1 MHHLWVNAQNTLRY
15 GKDEERRK
23 QAQATLDWIRNLV
36 RKYHPEWDW
45 GSDQIDNRI
54 EDFLWK
60 LNDEGC
66 NYAADINALMQQY
79 SITDLRK
86 RFGIPDDVPD
96 SQVKDWLL
104 LDYYASRDNHN
115 PSRWPWSWGEDTY
128 DEHEDPKETDGR
140 GMNFFDEQYRLHRW
154 LEGYGINASVSLPRP
169 VNIPGGMDA
178 MKDDL
183 CKGKHVI
190 LNMSRSVEERN
201 DIYGRNLDRRF
212 YIQNEVIPL
221 YQGRFSDALGYDVH
235 IFLHDNP
242 MTKEGNDE
250 FERELAGA

>member
-1 MHHLWVNAQNTLRY
+1 M
-15 GKDEERRK
+15 
-23 QAQATLDWIRNLV
+23 

-96 SQVKDWLL
+96 SQVRDWLL

-128 DEHEDPKETDGR
+128 DEHEDPKETR
-140 GMNFFDEQYRLHRW
+140 TVVR
-154 LEGYGINASVSLPRP
+154 AT
-169 VNIPGGMDA
+169 
-178 MKDDL
+178 
-183 CKGKHVI
+183 C
-190 LNMSRSVEERN
+190 SRRTT
-201 DIYGRNLDRRF
+201 F
-212 YIQNEVIPL
+212 
-221 YQGRFSDALGYDVH
+221 A
-235 IFLHDNP
+235 
-242 MTKEGNDE
+242 
-250 FERELAGA
+250 

>member
-15 GKDEERRK
+15 GRDEERRK
-23 QAQATLDWIRNLV
+23 QAQATLDWIRNLM

-96 SQVKDWLL
+96 SRVKDWLL
-104 LDYYASRDNHN
+104 LDYYAS
-115 PSRWPWSWGEDTY
+115 
-128 DEHEDPKETDGR
+128 
-140 GMNFFDEQYRLHRW
+140 
-154 LEGYGINASVSLPRP
+154 
-169 VNIPGGMDA
+169 
-178 MKDDL
+178 
-183 CKGKHVI
+183 
-190 LNMSRSVEERN
+190 
-201 DIYGRNLDRRF
+201 
-212 YIQNEVIPL
+212 
-221 YQGRFSDALGYDVH
+221 
-235 IFLHDNP
+235 
-242 MTKEGNDE
+242 
-250 FERELAGA
+250 